1 MALTIVGAYDVSAD
15 HRRARIAA
23 LMQTHGDRL
32 QKSVF
37 LLRIDADGLAEL
49 RANIDKIL
57 DHRTDSVY
65 LVPVCATCWSGH
77 QTVGQAHVERGEVA
91 WAVF

>member
-1 MALTIVGAYDVSAD
+1 MALTVVGAYDVSAD

-37 LLRIDADGLAEL
+37 LLRIDPEGLEEL
-49 RANIDKIL
+49 RVNVDRII

-65 LVPVCATCWSGH
+65 LVPVCATCWGEH
-77 QTVGQAHVERGEVA
+77 QTVGQAHMERGEIA